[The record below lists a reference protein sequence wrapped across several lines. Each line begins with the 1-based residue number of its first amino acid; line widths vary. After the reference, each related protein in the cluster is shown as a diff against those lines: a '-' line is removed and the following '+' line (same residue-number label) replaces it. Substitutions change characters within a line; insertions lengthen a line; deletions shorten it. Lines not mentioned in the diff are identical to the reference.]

1 MRSKISIIEFQKEK
15 QDEIKWNVNIITS
28 FKIICS
34 LINEKKSKM
43 RPNIML
49 GTMPNAGAV
58 GVNKT
63 DPSSCLVRRST
74 LNKPTTQINNYK
86 L

>member
-1 MRSKISIIEFQKEK
+1 
-15 QDEIKWNVNIITS
+15 
-28 FKIICS
+28 
-34 LINEKKSKM
+34 
-43 RPNIML
+43 ML

-63 DPSSCLVRRST
+63 DPSSCLGRRST